1 MVGAA
6 EETQLKR
13 LEMQVENG
21 GGGAWD
27 YLCLLHKLKVR
38 QSHNVLKYGL
48 PIVNDPN
55 LRSKLGNDG
64 HFSIFFFLLL
74 FLFFIFWVSRFHLV
88 FDNLSENFEWM
99 RNAFFLMTE
108 LDSNRQ
114 THDLQL
120 DNFDSNVMI
129 ALEGGWLMGSVVF
142 GCVIMIWTLFSGL
155 FVLDRGCLDSRKLGL
170 QLRIVFR
177 SNNLQFDNIWI
188 HGAWWNA
195 FLVLYE

>member
-64 HFSIFFFLLL
+64 RFSIFPLSFSFFFFFYFLFSGFLDFTLSLITYLRILNECETSWWQNSIRTVKPMICSWIILILMWWLHWKEDDWWGLL
-74 FLFFIFWVSRFHLV
+74 FL
-88 FDNLSENFEWM
+88 
-99 RNAFFLMTE
+99 
-108 LDSNRQ
+108 
-114 THDLQL
+114 
-120 DNFDSNVMI
+120 
-129 ALEGGWLMGSVVF
+129 VV
-142 GCVIMIWTLFSGL
+142 W
-155 FVLDRGCLDSRKLGL
+155 
-170 QLRIVFR
+170 
-177 SNNLQFDNIWI
+177 
-188 HGAWWNA
+188 
-195 FLVLYE
+195 